1 MTVPA
6 GEADATSD
14 AMRRLG
20 RVMRHYNL
28 ALALD
33 GPPARP
39 AAIYMHV
46 RVPEIKKRAFIA
58 LIA

>member
-6 GEADATSD
+6 GEADTSD
-14 AMRRLG
+14 GMRRLG

-28 ALALD
+28 VLALD
-33 GPPARP
+33 GPSARP

-46 RVPEIKKRAFIA
+46 RAPE
-58 LIA
+58 